1 MTETPKEPQA
11 RPHPLHAFNM
21 MLVTVCVLSLV
32 FATVTLIVWIWHDQ
46 LDDTMGRLLAS
57 IGLVMV
63 SSLLGLTINSI
74 SGRFLDAILAKICW
88 VASWAC
94 ILAGTIVGCYAIWSH
109 ADDQDA
115 ILLKTLGTIIVL
127 FVSSTIGAALAG
139 AFAASSN
146 RS

>member
-1 MTETPKEPQA
+1 MKDTSEALKAEH
-11 RPHPLHAFNM
+11 RPLHTFNM
-21 MLVTVCVLSLV
+21 VLVTICVLSLV
-32 FATVTLIVWIWHDQ
+32 FATVTLIVWIWHDK
-46 LDDTMGRLLAS
+46 LGDSMGRLLAS
-57 IGLVMV
+57 IGLVLV

-88 VASWAC
+88 VASWVC

-109 ADDQDA
+109 TDQEE

-139 AFAASSN
+139 AFAASTT

>member
-1 MTETPKEPQA
+1 MTDTTETSPA
-11 RPHPLHAFNM
+11 RPRPLHAFNM
-21 MLVTVCVLSLV
+21 ILVTVCVLALV
-32 FATVTLIVWIWHDQ
+32 FATVPLIVWIWGDN
-46 LDDTMGRLLAS
+46 LDSTMGRMLAS
-57 IGLVMV
+57 IGLVLV

-74 SGRFLDAILAKICW
+74 SGRFLESTLPKICW
-88 VASWAC
+88 LASWAC

-109 ADDQDA
+109 TDQEE

>member
-1 MTETPKEPQA
+1 MTDTTETSPA
-11 RPHPLHAFNM
+11 RPRPLHAFNM
-21 MLVTVCVLSLV
+21 ILVTVCVLSLV
-32 FATVTLIVWIWHDQ
+32 FATVTLIVWIWHDK

-74 SGRFLDAILAKICW
+74 SGRFLEAMLAKICW
-88 VASWAC
+88 LASWAC

-109 ADDQDA
+109 TDQEE